1 MLSLYALE
9 RLDKRMRAVMDELGL
24 SVRMAAPDI
33 GISPA
38 TVHRI
43 VSGGVPDVE
52 SFLRVKKWL
61 AENAMN

>member
-1 MLSLYALE
+1 MDSLYALE
-9 RLDKRMRAVMDELGL
+9 RIDERMRQVMDELGL
-24 SVRMAAPDI
+24 SVRKAAPDI

-43 VSGGVPDVE
+43 ANGGIPDVE

-61 AENAMN
+61 SENEMN

>member
-1 MLSLYALE
+1 MGGLYALE
-9 RLDKRMRAVMDELGL
+9 RLDERMRAILDELGL
-24 SVRMAAPDI
+24 SVRKAAPDI

-43 VSGGVPDVE
+43 ASGGVPDVE

-61 AENAMN
+61 ADNEMN